1 MTEPHPARQPAP
13 APSLQ
18 SPLHHRFAD
27 SNALLLPYGPPAAPI
42 DVVGAFEEVGL
53 EYAALRKA
61 AVLFD
66 EPHTAAL
73 VLRGPDR
80 LTFLNSMLTQ
90 KVVDLAA
97 GQTRPS
103 FWLNRKG
110 RIDADLRVIERG
122 DHTLLLL
129 DRHLAESTAASLN
142 TYLFSEDCAITSAA
156 ETHHTIA
163 LHGLGALAVLAAKA
177 SDPALAEFAPNANAA
192 CTIDGV
198 DCIADRDE
206 LTGDPGIR
214 LIVPRVQAER
224 VYDALLAPAHGMPM
238 VKVSGWYALNT
249 ARIEAGRPLF
259 NIDFGPD
266 TLPAETSLQD
276 SRIDFRKGCYLGQ
289 EVVARMD
296 ARKTRKQGLAA
307 IRVDTTDPNA
317 EALLP
322 GMGDRVFSPSDPEGN
337 PIGVVTSSTISPML
351 GAAAVAFAMLRDA
364 ETIPGTALLTQAEG
378 RKVPA
383 TVQPAL
389 ILWKR

>member
-1 MTEPHPARQPAP
+1 MPESGQTSPPPPAP
-13 APSLQ
+13 ALQ

-27 SNALLLPYGPPAAPI
+27 SDALLLPYGPPAAPI

-73 VLRGPDR
+73 ILRGPDR
-80 LTFLNSMLTQ
+80 LAFLNSMLTQ
-90 KVVDLAA
+90 KVIDMAA

-129 DRHLAESTAASLN
+129 DRHLAASTAASLN
-142 TYLFSEDCAITSAA
+142 TYLFSEDCTIGSAA

-163 LHGLGALAVLAAKA
+163 LHGVAALAVLAAA
-177 SDPALAEFAPNANAA
+177 AGDPAMADLAPDTNAT
-192 CTIDGV
+192 CTIAGAP
-198 DCIADRDE
+198 CIADRDD
-206 LTGDPGIR
+206 LTGDPGVR
-214 LIVPRVQAER
+214 LLVPREHAER
-224 VYDALLAPAHGMPM
+224 VYDALLAPGHGAPA
-238 VKVSGWYALNT
+238 VKPAGWYALNT

-266 TLPAETSLQD
+266 TLPAETSLLG

-296 ARKTRKQGLAA
+296 ARKARKQGMAA
-307 IRVDTTDPNA
+307 VRVDAVDPNA
-317 EALLP
+317 EAPLP
-322 GMGDRVFSPSDPEGN
+322 GMGDRVFSPDDPEGN
-337 PIGVVTSSTISPML
+337 PIGVVTSSTVSPML
-351 GAAAVAFAMLRDA
+351 GAAAIAFAMLRDA
-364 ETIPGTALLTQAEG
+364 ETVPGTLVLTQAEG
-378 RKVPA
+378 RKVGA
-383 TVQPAL
+383 TVQAGL
-389 ILWKR
+389 SFWKR

>member
-1 MTEPHPARQPAP
+1 MTDPNPANPPAP
-13 APSLQ
+13 APALQ

-27 SNALLLPYGPPAAPI
+27 SDALLLPYGPPAAPI

-73 VLRGPDR
+73 ILRGPDR
-80 LTFLNSMLTQ
+80 LAFLNNMLTQ
-90 KVVDLAA
+90 KVIDLSA

-122 DHTLLLL
+122 DHTVLLL
-129 DRHLAESTAASLN
+129 DRHLAGSTADSLN
-142 TYLFSEDCAITSAA
+142 TYLFSEDCTIESAA
-156 ETHHTIA
+156 DTHHTIA
-163 LHGLGALAVLAAKA
+163 LHGVGALAVLAARA
-177 SDPALAEFAPNANAA
+177 SDPALAELAPDTNAA
-192 CTIDGV
+192 CTIEGAS
-198 DCIADRDE
+198 CIADRDD
-206 LTGDPGIR
+206 LTGDSGVR
-214 LIVPRVQAER
+214 LLVPREHAER
-224 VYDALLAPAHGMPM
+224 VYDALLAPAPGVPT
-238 VKVSGWYALNT
+238 VKPSGWYALNT

-296 ARKTRKQGLAA
+296 ARKARKQGLAA

-317 EALLP
+317 EPLLP
-322 GMGDRVFSPSDPEGN
+322 GMGDRVFLPADPEGN

-351 GAAAVAFAMLRDA
+351 SAAAIAFAMLRDA
-364 ETIPGTALLTQAEG
+364 ETAPGTPLLTQAEG
-378 RKVPA
+378 RKAPA

-389 ILWKR
+389 AFWKR

>member
-1 MTEPHPARQPAP
+1 MTERHPADPPAP

-18 SPLHHRFAD
+18 SPLHHRFD
-27 SNALLLPYGPPAAPI
+27 HSDALLLPYGPPAAPI

-73 VLRGPDR
+73 ILRGPDR
-80 LTFLNSMLTQ
+80 LAFLNSMLTQ
-90 KVVDLAA
+90 KVADQAA

-129 DRHLAESTAASLN
+129 DRHLAGSTAASLN
-142 TYLFSEDCAITSAA
+142 TYLFSEDCTIASWA

-163 LHGLGALAVLAAKA
+163 LHGMGALTVLAAKA
-177 SDPALAEFAPNANAA
+177 NDPALADLAPDTNAA
-192 CTIDGV
+192 CTIDGAT
-198 DCIADRDE
+198 CIADRDD
-206 LTGDPGIR
+206 LTGDPGVR
-214 LIVPRVQAER
+214 LIVPREQAER
-224 VYDALLAPAHGMPM
+224 VYDALLAPAPGAPA
-238 VKVSGWYALNT
+238 VKPAGWYALNT

-266 TLPAETSLQD
+266 TLPAETSLLD
-276 SRIDFRKGCYLGQ
+276 SRIDLRKGCYLGQ

-296 ARKTRKQGLAA
+296 ARKARKQGLAA
-307 IRVDTTDPNA
+307 IRVDSTDPNA

-322 GMGDRVFSPSDPEGN
+322 GMGDRVFSPADPEGN

-364 ETIPGTALLTQAEG
+364 ETAPGTALLTQAEG

-383 TVQPAL
+383 TVQPTL